1 MRIIVVTGISGSGK
15 SVALNVLEDS
25 GYFCIDNLPSELL
38 MAAAQN
44 AYDRGVHRLAI
55 ATDIR
60 SLKGDPAQLRAHINA
75 QFKAAMGQLR
85 AWQPDLRLL
94 FLSASTACLIARY
107 SETRRRHPLS
117 SLAKPSFDAAAEVVV
132 AASAPASALASAS
145 FGLDMNLEDCIEL
158 ERSWMQGVSE
168 SGHIIDTSALSVA
181 ALRHSV
187 KQFAQATG
195 AGITLT
201 FESFGFKHAV
211 PQDADLVFDAR
222 CLPNPHYDPV
232 LKPLT
237 GLDAPV
243 ADYLRAQPAV
253 GEFIDDIAQFL
264 STWLPRY
271 EHDGRNYLTV
281 AIGCTGGQH
290 RSVYV
295 AEQLA
300 LRFASQARVLTR
312 HRQQA
317 AKLAQ

>member
-38 MAAAQN
+38 LQAAHHAH
-44 AYDRGVHRLAI
+44 DRGVQRLAVAI
-55 ATDIR
+55 DIR
-60 SLKGDPAQLRAHINA
+60 SFHAVADPTAAHDTALSASFTQAFNALK
-75 QFKAAMGQLR
+75 
-85 AWQPDLRLL
+85 AWQTDVRLL
-94 FLSASTACLIARY
+94 FLSSSNDTLIARY

-117 SLAKPSFDAAAEVVV
+117 TLNTEGAEYSLA
-132 AASAPASALASAS
+132 
-145 FGLDMNLEDCIEL
+145 DCIDL
-158 ERSWMQGVSE
+158 ERSSMAAVLE
-168 SGHIIDTSALSVA
+168 VAHVIDTSGLSVA

-187 KQFAQATG
+187 RQFAQATG
-195 AGITLT
+195 AGIMLT
-201 FESFGFKHAV
+201 FESFGFKHAI

-222 CLPNPHYDPV
+222 CLPNPHYEPA
-232 LKPLT
+232 LKALT

-243 ADYLRAQPAV
+243 MDYLRNIAAV
-253 GEFIDDIAQFL
+253 GDFVDDIALFI

-271 EHDGRNYLTV
+271 EQDGRNYLTI

-300 LRFASQARVLTR
+300 ARFASRARVLTR

-317 AKLAQ
+317 AKL

>member
-25 GYFCIDNLPSELL
+25 GYFCMDNLPAELL
-38 MAAAQN
+38 NAAAQN
-44 AYDRGVHRLAI
+44 AYERGVQRLAVAI
-55 ATDIR
+55 DIR
-60 SLKGDPAQLRAHINA
+60 SLHGVPAQLSAD
-75 QFKAAMGQLR
+75 FKQAMNTIK
-85 AWQPDLRLL
+85 AWQSDVRLL
-94 FLSASTACLIARY
+94 FLSANDNTLVARF

-117 SLAKPSFDAAAEVVV
+117 RTVDASQERSLI
-132 AASAPASALASAS
+132 
-145 FGLDMNLEDCIEL
+145 DCIAQ
-158 ERSWMQGVSE
+158 ERDSMSAISE
-168 SGHIIDTSALSVA
+168 TGHVIDTSNLSVA

-187 KQFAQATG
+187 RQFAQAIG

-201 FESFGFKHAV
+201 FESFGFKHSV

-222 CLPNPHYDPV
+222 CLPNPHYEPL

-237 GLDAPV
+237 GLDEPV
-243 ADYLRAQPAV
+243 QTYFHAIPAV
-253 GEFIDDIAQFL
+253 AEFIDDIAQFL

-271 EHDGRNYLTV
+271 AQDGRQYLTV

-300 LRFASQARVLTR
+300 TRFKQHARVLTR

-317 AKLAQ
+317 GRLSD

>member
-15 SVALNVLEDS
+15 SVALNVLEDCS
-25 GYFCIDNLPSELL
+25 YFCIDNLPAELL

-44 AYDRGVHRLAI
+44 AHERGVLRLAI

-60 SLKGDPAQLRAHINA
+60 SLSGEQAKMSADFA
-75 QFKAAMGQLR
+75 AAMQALR
-85 AWQPDLRLL
+85 NWQPDVRLM
-94 FLSASTACLIARY
+94 FLSANTATLIARY
-107 SETRRRHPLS
+107 SETRRRHPISTLNS
-117 SLAKPSFDAAAEVVV
+117 DGKERSIE
-132 AASAPASALASAS
+132 
-145 FGLDMNLEDCIEL
+145 ECIDL
-158 ERSWMQGVSE
+158 ERHWMGTVSE
-168 SGHIIDTSALSVA
+168 TSHVIDTSGLSVA

-201 FESFGFKHAV
+201 FESFGFKHGL

-222 CLPNPHYDPV
+222 CLPNPHYDPL

-243 ADYLRAQPAV
+243 KAYFQTLASVSD
-253 GEFIDDIAQFL
+253 FIDDTAQFL

-271 EHDGRNYLTV
+271 ELDGRNYLTV

-300 LRFASQARVLTR
+300 KRFASKARVITR

-317 AKLAQ
+317 AKLA

>member
-1 MRIIVVTGISGSGK
+1 MCLHANNLYDSIMRIIVVTGISGSGK

-44 AYDRGVHRLAI
+44 ASARGILRLAI

-60 SLKGDPAQLRAHINA
+60 SLTGAHSYLVD
-75 QFKAAMGQLR
+75 QFKTAMQALNS
-85 AWQPDLRLL
+85 WQSDVRLL
-94 FLSASTACLIARY
+94 FLSATDATLIARY
-107 SETRRRHPLS
+107 SETRRRHPIS
-117 SLAKPSFDAAAEVVV
+117 SLSNDGKERS
-132 AASAPASALASAS
+132 
-145 FGLDMNLEDCIEL
+145 LEECIQI
-158 ERSWMQGVSE
+158 ERSWMGAVSE
-168 SGHIIDTSALSVA
+168 SSHIIDTSGLPVA

-187 KQFAQATG
+187 RQFAQATG

-201 FESFGFKHAV
+201 FESFGFKYTV

-222 CLPNPHYDPV
+222 CLPNPHYDPI

-237 GLDAPV
+237 GLDQPV
-243 ADYLRAQPAV
+243 ADYFRAIDSMT
-253 GEFIDDIAQFL
+253 EFIDDIASFL

-271 EHDGRNYLTV
+271 EKDGRNYLTV

-295 AEQLA
+295 AEQLTK
-300 LRFASQARVLTR
+300 RFSGKARVITR

-317 AKLAQ
+317 AKLA

>member
-25 GYFCIDNLPSELL
+25 GYFCIDNLPAELL

-44 AYDRGVHRLAI
+44 AHERGVQRLAI

-60 SLKGDPAQLRAHINA
+60 SLTGEQAKMTAA
-75 QFKAAMGQLR
+75 FKQAMQSLQD
-85 AWQPDLRLL
+85 WQDDVRLL
-94 FLSASTACLIARY
+94 FLSANTPTLIARY
-107 SETRRRHPLS
+107 SETRRRHPISTLNNDGKERS
-117 SLAKPSFDAAAEVVV
+117 IE
-132 AASAPASALASAS
+132 
-145 FGLDMNLEDCIEL
+145 ECIEL
-158 ERSWMQGVSE
+158 ERSWMGTVSE
-168 SGHIIDTSALSVA
+168 SSHVIDTSGLAAA

-187 KQFAQATG
+187 RQFAQATG
-195 AGITLT
+195 AGLTLT
-201 FESFGFKHAV
+201 FESFGFKVGV

-222 CLPNPHYDPV
+222 CLPNPHYEPL
-232 LKPLT
+232 LKALT
-237 GLDAPV
+237 GLDQPV
-243 ADYLRAQPAV
+243 IDYLHAIDSVA
-253 GEFIDDIAQFL
+253 EFVDDIVQFL

-271 EHDGRNYLTV
+271 EKDGRNYLTV

-300 LRFASQARVLTR
+300 KRFASKARVITR

-317 AKLAQ
+317 AKLA

>member
-25 GYFCIDNLPSELL
+25 GYFCMDNLPAELL

-44 AYDRGVHRLAI
+44 AHDRGVQRLAMAI
-55 ATDIR
+55 DIR
-60 SLKGDPAQLRAHINA
+60 SFSHDHAQLNA
-75 QFKAAMGQLR
+75 AFRQAIEALR
-85 AWQPDLRLL
+85 AWQEDVRLL
-94 FLSASTACLIARY
+94 FLSANTPTLIARY

-117 SLAKPSFDAAAEVVV
+117 STTDKPTNGGAER
-132 AASAPASALASAS
+132 S
-145 FGLDMNLEDCIEL
+145 LEDCIAL
-158 ERSWMQGVSE
+158 ERESMLSISE
-168 SGHIIDTSALSVA
+168 TGHIIDTSNLAVA

-201 FESFGFKHAV
+201 FESFGFKHSV

-222 CLPNPHYDPV
+222 CLPNPHYEPL

-237 GLDAPV
+237 GLDKLV
-243 ADYLRAQPAV
+243 QEYLSAIPAV
-253 GEFIDDIAQFL
+253 GEFVDDITQFL
-264 STWLPRY
+264 RVWLPRY
-271 EHDGRNYLTV
+271 EQDGRQYLTV

-300 LRFASQARVLTR
+300 QQFKQSARVLTR

-317 AKLAQ
+317 AKLL

>member
-25 GYFCIDNLPSELL
+25 GYFCIDNLPAELL

-44 AYDRGVHRLAI
+44 AHERGVQRLAI
-55 ATDIR
+55 ATDVR
-60 SLKGDPAQLRAHINA
+60 SLTGEQAKMTSALQQAMKSLRD
-75 QFKAAMGQLR
+75 
-85 AWQPDLRLL
+85 WQDDVRLL
-94 FLSASTACLIARY
+94 FLSANTSTLVTRY

-117 SLAKPSFDAAAEVVV
+117 MVSNDGIKRSIE
-132 AASAPASALASAS
+132 
-145 FGLDMNLEDCIEL
+145 ECIEL
-158 ERSWMQGVSE
+158 ERSWMGTVYE
-168 SGHIIDTSALSVA
+168 SSHVIDTSGLAVA

-187 KQFAQATG
+187 RQFAQATG

-201 FESFGFKHAV
+201 FESFGFKFSV
-211 PQDADLVFDAR
+211 PQDADLIFDAR
-222 CLPNPHYDPV
+222 CLPNPHYDPR

-237 GLDAPV
+237 GLDQPV
-243 ADYLRAQPAV
+243 TDYFKAIDSVA
-253 GEFIDDIAQFL
+253 EFVEDIAQFL

-271 EHDGRNYLTV
+271 EQDGRHYLTI

-300 LRFASQARVLTR
+300 KRFANKVRVITR

-317 AKLAQ
+317 AKLA